1 MLELVVLTE
10 EVVTERT
17 SETEDTV
24 KTSVETS
31 GGYPRRCPVP
41 PYISPLFTNLPLPS
55 IFTASYSSDSNLLAN
70 PLTPAAPPSAIRMCQ
85 TACRD
90 LPPPHTPITLYT
102 PTHAHSSPPFPSRSS
117 IPLLPLTGRGV
128 LRGPTHL
135 DDTRCRAL
143 LSADTHTRDSVD
155 IYGRGT
161 PMPRKSRRSRPV
173 GQTRQ
178 SAPPARQAR
187 YLWFEKSQPG

>member
-31 GGYPRRCPVP
+31 GVYPRRCPVP
-41 PYISPLFTNLPLPS
+41 PYTSPSFTNHHHSS
-55 IFTASYSSDSNLLAN
+55 ISTASYSSHTNLLAS
-70 PLTPAAPPSAIRMCQ
+70 PLTPAAPPSAIRMGQ
-85 TACRD
+85 TACHD
-90 LPPPHTPITLYT
+90 LPPPHT

-117 IPLLPLTGRGV
+117 IPLLPLTGTGV
-128 LRGPTHL
+128 LRGPTHPGGTL
-135 DDTRCRAL
+135 CRAL
-143 LSADTHTRDSVD
+143 LSADTRTRDSVD